1 MTQSC
6 PRNRSN
12 ERASACPAPARSA
25 KRGPFDLIPPAN
37 HTRPGGLPYD
47 YAFMRVSAAGTA
59 FEVQAIVFDKDGT
72 LISLESYWLE
82 PSRLWIETASS
93 GSAELA
99 EVLGERLGLN
109 AKGLAPDGLLATAT
123 LSDITAQTEQVLRE
137 AGISES
143 QAHNRAITARRA
155 ATQLS
160 DAQPLASLGD
170 IRSALEALA
179 AAGLRLAVATTDD
192 RGPTLDALT
201 RLGID
206 GLIEFVVAADDEVPS
221 KPHPAV
227 LETIAAAFGMSTSSV
242 LMVGDS
248 QRDAD
253 TARNAGAAGFVLVSP
268 DGYRTEVKAAA
279 VVTSIE
285 ELRADAPTNL

>member
-1 MTQSC
+1 MSVT
-6 PRNRSN
+6 
-12 ERASACPAPARSA
+12 
-25 KRGPFDLIPPAN
+25 
-37 HTRPGGLPYD
+37 
-47 YAFMRVSAAGTA
+47 AAGTT
-59 FEVQAIVFDKDGT
+59 FEVEAIVFDKDGT

-93 GSAELA
+93 GSVALGEA
-99 EVLGERLGLN
+99 LGERLGLS
-109 AKGLAPDGLLATAT
+109 AEGLAPDGLLATAT
-123 LSDITAQTEQVLRE
+123 LSDLTSQTEQVLRE
-137 AGISES
+137 AGVSET
-143 QAHNRAITARRA
+143 QARDRAITARKA

-160 DAQPLASLGD
+160 SVQPLASLGD
-170 IRSALEALA
+170 VRSALEALA

-192 RGPTLDALT
+192 RGPTLDALW

-206 GLIEFVVAADDEVPS
+206 GLIEFVVAADDAIPA

-227 LETIAAAFGMSTSSV
+227 LDTIAAAFGMPTSSV

-248 QRDAD
+248 QRDAE

-268 DGYRTEVKAAA
+268 DGHRPEVHADA

-285 ELRADAPTNL
+285 ELRAD